1 MDNRPKLQRAIP
13 GGKYPAGFDKK
24 ELDREESLWNE
35 GLKDWE
41 HEMKMCDVHESILP
55 RSKAGEPEGGARAG
69 TLIVCPVIAL
79 TQWKNEIEKFCE
91 KNALSVATY
100 HGPDRQKLMSRSL
113 LCKYDVVLTTYQVLE
128 ADFRKMVSPNK
139 VRCPNCGAKFKV
151 DKLRVHLK
159 YFCGE
164 GAQRTEAQARTI
176 RNSERDNDTNN
187 HGSNRGQNPRRGG
200 SSGKKTNSKSTPHK
214 KNAMK
219 VKKFDDY
226 DSESDLSIASD
237 VEEIKKRGKSPRGA
251 AAKAREKLKV
261 SNIQTISDGDD
272 AYSSNSD
279 AGYSSEDEED
289 SAKDNPMLKRAIAR
303 QAQALKKAKSKKKTS
318 NSGKKNAK
326 KKKFKDEPDYS
337 SSEEEDS
344 KKKGKKTFGGKNK
357 KKKSFTKKKK
367 VKGTKKFKHE
377 PSDSS
382 SSSSPDDESM
392 NSDRDPLDDIDMD
405 KLVAEAMVSWENL
418 ILCIPNLFLK

>member
-1 MDNRPKLQRAIP
+1 M
-13 GGKYPAGFDKK
+13 
-24 ELDREESLWNE
+24 
-35 GLKDWE
+35 
-41 HEMKMCDVHESILP
+41 V
-55 RSKAGEPEGGARAG
+55 
-69 TLIVCPVIAL
+69 VCPVIAL
-79 TQWKNEIEKFCE
+79 TQWKTEIEKFCE

-100 HGPDRQKLMSRSL
+100 HGPDRQKLMTRSL

-176 RNSERDNDTNN
+176 RNSERGNDTSN
-187 HGSNRGQNPRRGG
+187 HGTNRGENSRRGG
-200 SSGKKTNSKSTPHK
+200 SSGKKTKSKSTPNK
-214 KNAMK
+214 KNAMR

-261 SNIQTISDGDD
+261 SDIQTMSDGDD

-279 AGYSSEDEED
+279 AGYSSEDDED
-289 SAKDNPMLKRAIAR
+289 SVEDNPMLKRAIAR
-303 QAQALKKAKSKKKTS
+303 QAQAIKKAKSKKKKS
-318 NSGKKNAK
+318 NSGKKSEK
-326 KKKFKDEPDYS
+326 KKKFKDESDDS

-344 KKKGKKTFGGKNK
+344 KQKGRKTFGGKNK
-357 KKKSFTKKKK
+357 KKKSFAKKKK
-367 VKGTKKFKHE
+367 VNGKKKFKDE
-377 PSDSS
+377 PSD
-382 SSSSPDDESM
+382 SSSPDDESM

-405 KLVAEAMVSWENL
+405 KLVAEAMVSLE
-418 ILCIPNLFLK
+418 KG